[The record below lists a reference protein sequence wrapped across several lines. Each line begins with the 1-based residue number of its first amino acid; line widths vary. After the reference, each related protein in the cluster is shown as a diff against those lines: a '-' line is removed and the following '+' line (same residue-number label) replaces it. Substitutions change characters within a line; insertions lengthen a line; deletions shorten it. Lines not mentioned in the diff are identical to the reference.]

1 MGTQYTITELNRK
14 TGIARRTIHYYIKE
28 KLIPPATGSGGG
40 ARYNDEHVIRLNLI
54 KEMQK
59 THLKLYGIREA
70 LDGLSVSQMED
81 LYLRAK
87 KGIPPWD
94 TESLESWLDV
104 DSNDPINPA
113 SPGAEGLS
121 NYSFL
126 DIDTQPRKESHN
138 KGGSYLKDL
147 KRSTLPDSSWKR
159 FHVTDGIEINVRSE
173 ILENDEPRVMWW
185 IKKLRSLFKQ

>member
-1 MGTQYTITELNRK
+1 
-14 TGIARRTIHYYIKE
+14 
-28 KLIPPATGSGGG
+28 
-40 ARYNDEHVIRLNLI
+40 
-54 KEMQK
+54 
-59 THLKLYGIREA
+59 
-70 LDGLSVSQMED
+70 
-81 LYLRAK
+81 LRAK

-159 FHVTDGIEINVRSE
+159 FHVADGVEINVRSE
-173 ILENDEPRVMWW
+173 IVEKYEPRVMWW
-185 IKKLRSLFKQ
+185 IKKLRSLI